1 MGKLYIE
8 TSCENGRTVVSDS
21 RFASPFKITK
31 PFYNGDTA
39 EIMIMQASAGI
50 LEGDSHELEFNIR
63 SGSRVIITGQSYTK
77 LFKME
82 SGRAEQN
89 VKINVESGAYLAYL
103 PCPVI
108 PFGESEFIN
117 TNEIHAAKGAQLA
130 LWDIFASGRNA
141 MGESFKFR
149 KYHSRTIVYEDGRA
163 VFADNT
169 RLVPEEFNLG
179 GMGFFED
186 CTHQGM
192 AYFYGF
198 DDINAVGT
206 ENLTA
211 AVTKAKRGQL
221 IRVLAYSADEAVNY
235 LKQFI

>member
-1 MGKLYIE
+1 
-8 TSCENGRTVVSDS
+8 
-21 RFASPFKITK
+21 
-31 PFYNGDTA
+31 
-39 EIMIMQASAGI
+39 
-50 LEGDSHELEFNIR
+50 
-63 SGSRVIITGQSYTK
+63 QSYTK

-82 SGRAEQN
+82 SGRAEQR

-117 TNEIHAAKGAQLA
+117 INEIYVAKGAKLA

-169 RLVPEEFNLG
+169 RLVPSELDLG
-179 GMGFFED
+179 GTGFFEG

-198 DDINAVGT
+198 NDINAAET
-206 ENLTA
+206 EKLTA
-211 AVTKAKRGQL
+211 SVTKAKRGQL
-221 IRVLAYSADEAVNY
+221 MRVLAYSADETVNY